1 MLLKGRNLIQPE
13 DFSVE
18 EINQILSLSQNIIEN
33 PSKYSRVCEG
43 KLLATLFYEPSTRTR
58 LSFESAMYR
67 LGGSVVGFSEPNSSS
82 VSKGE
87 SLGDTIRTVS
97 CYADVIV
104 MRHPVAGSAE
114 EAAKY
119 TEIPFINAGDG
130 GNQHPTQ
137 TLTDL
142 LTIKS
147 LKGNLDNH
155 TIGLC
160 GDLKNGRTVH
170 SLVKAMS
177 RYKGTKFIFIS
188 PDELKM
194 PKYIKEAIQEQGHAY
209 YETNNLDEV
218 IGSLDILYM
227 TRVQRERFENQ
238 EQYEKL
244 KNYYI
249 LNKSKMQNARED
261 MLVMHPLPRVNEID
275 VEIDFDE
282 RAVYFKQAKYGMF
295 VRMALIMKLL
305 GAKES
310 QNSLEEAAID
320 YI

>member
-1 MLLKGRNLIQPE
+1 MLLKGRNLVKSE

-18 EINQILSLSQNIIEN
+18 EIDQILSLSQDIIEN
-33 PSKYSRVCEG
+33 PSRYSRVCEG

-58 LSFESAMYR
+58 LSFESAMHR
-67 LGGSVVGFSEPNSSS
+67 LGGSVIGFSEPGSSS

-97 CYADVIV
+97 CYADVIA
-104 MRHPVAGSAE
+104 MRHPIAGSAE
-114 EAAKY
+114 EAIKY
-119 TEIPFINAGDG
+119 SEVPFINAGDG
-130 GNQHPTQ
+130 KNQHPTQ

-147 LKGNLDNH
+147 LKGKLENH

-177 RYKGTKFIFIS
+177 RYKGTKFVFIS

-194 PKYIKEAIQEQGHAY
+194 PEYIKQAIQQQGHAY

-227 TRVQRERFENQ
+227 TRVQRERFEKQ
-238 EQYEKL
+238 EEYERL
-244 KNYYI
+244 KDYYI
-249 LNKSKMQNARED
+249 LNKSKMQNARKD

-275 VEIDFDE
+275 VDVDSDE

-305 GAKES
+305 GVNEYYY
-310 QNSLEEAAID
+310 SLEEVAID
-320 YI
+320 SI

>member
-1 MLLKGRNLIQPE
+1 MKLKGRNLIQPE

-18 EINQILSLSQNIIEN
+18 EIDQILSLSQKIIEN

-58 LSFESAMYR
+58 LSFETAMYR
-67 LGGSVVGFSEPNSSS
+67 LGGNVIGFSEPNSSS

-97 CYADVIV
+97 CYADIIA
-104 MRHPVAGSAE
+104 MRHPVEGSAK
-114 EAAKY
+114 EAIKY
-119 TEIPFINAGDG
+119 TEVPFMNAGDG
-130 GNQHPTQ
+130 RNQHPTQ

-147 LKGNLDNH
+147 LKGNLENH

-177 RYKGTKFIFIS
+177 RYKGTKFVFIS

-194 PKYIKEAIQEQGHAY
+194 PEYIKQIIQEQGHAY

-227 TRVQRERFENQ
+227 TRVQKERFENQ
-238 EQYEKL
+238 KEYERL
-244 KNYYI
+244 KDCYI
-249 LNKSKMQNARED
+249 LNESKMNNARED

-275 VEIDFDE
+275 EAVDSDK

-305 GAKES
+305 GVKE
-310 QNSLEEAAID
+310 NYNLLDKVAVACM
-320 YI
+320 

>member
-1 MLLKGRNLIQPE
+1 MLKSRNLVQPE
-13 DFSVE
+13 DFSIK
-18 EINQILSLSQNIIEN
+18 EIDEILDLAQQIMAN
-33 PSKYSRVCEG
+33 PSKYSEVCKG

-58 LSFESAMYR
+58 LSFESAMKR
-67 LGGSVVGFSEPNSSS
+67 LGGNVVGFSEPGSSS

-87 SLGDTIRTVS
+87 SLADTIRTVS
-97 CYADVIV
+97 GYVDIIA
-104 MRHPVAGSAE
+104 MRHPIAGSAD
-114 EAAKY
+114 EAVKY
-119 TEIPFINAGDG
+119 TEVPFINAGDG

-147 LKGNLDNH
+147 LKGSLENH

-170 SLVKAMS
+170 SLVKSMS
-177 RYKGTKFIFIS
+177 RYKGIKFIFIS

-194 PKYIKEAIQEQGHAY
+194 PKYIKDAIQEQGHAY
-209 YETNNLDEV
+209 YETDNLDEV

-275 VEIDFDE
+275 VDVDDDK

-305 GAKES
+305 GIKEV
-310 QNSLEEAAID
+310 QNDLEEVAID
-320 YI
+320 

>member
-1 MLLKGRNLIQPE
+1 MLLKGRNLIQSE

-282 RAVYFKQAKYGMF
+282 RAVYFKQA
-295 VRMALIMKLL
+295 
-305 GAKES
+305 
-310 QNSLEEAAID
+310 
-320 YI
+320 

>member
-1 MLLKGRNLIQPE
+1 MLKSRNLVQPE
-13 DFSVE
+13 DFSIK
-18 EINQILSLSQNIIEN
+18 EIDEILDLAQQIMAN
-33 PSKYSRVCEG
+33 PSKYSEVCKG

-58 LSFESAMYR
+58 LSFESAMKR
-67 LGGSVVGFSEPNSSS
+67 LGGNVVGFSEPGSSS

-87 SLGDTIRTVS
+87 SLADTIRIVS
-97 CYADVIV
+97 GYVDIIA
-104 MRHPVAGSAE
+104 MRHPIAGSAD
-114 EAAKY
+114 EAVKY
-119 TEIPFINAGDG
+119 TEVPFINAGDG

-147 LKGNLDNH
+147 LKGSLENH

-170 SLVKAMS
+170 SLVKSMS
-177 RYKGTKFIFIS
+177 RYKGIKFIFIS

-194 PKYIKEAIQEQGHAY
+194 PKYIKDAIQEQGHAY
-209 YETNNLDEV
+209 YETDNLDEV

-275 VEIDFDE
+275 VDVDDDK

-305 GAKES
+305 GIKEV
-310 QNSLEEAAID
+310 QNDLEEVAID
-320 YI
+320 

>member
-1 MLLKGRNLIQPE
+1 MLLKGRNLIKSE

-18 EINQILSLSQNIIEN
+18 EIDQILSLSQNIIEN

-97 CYADVIV
+97 CYADAIV

-119 TEIPFINAGDG
+119 TEVPFINAGDG

-147 LKGNLDNH
+147 LKGSLENH

-177 RYKGTKFIFIS
+177 RYKGIKFVFIS

-194 PKYIKEAIQEQGHAY
+194 PEYIKESIQEQGHAY

-238 EQYEKL
+238 EEYEKL

-275 VEIDFDE
+275 VDVDNDK

-305 GAKES
+305 GVEEV
-310 QNSLEEAAID
+310 QNSLEEVAID

>member
-1 MLLKGRNLIQPE
+1 MILKGRNLVKSE

-67 LGGSVVGFSEPNSSS
+67 LGGSVIGFSEPNSSS
-82 VSKGE
+82 VAKGE
-87 SLGDTIRTVS
+87 SLEDTIRTVS
-97 CYADVIV
+97 CYADAIV

-114 EAAKY
+114 AAAKY
-119 TEIPFINAGDG
+119 TEVPFINAGDG

-147 LKGNLDNH
+147 LKGSLENH

-177 RYKGTKFIFIS
+177 RYKGTKFVFIS
-188 PDELKM
+188 PNELKM
-194 PKYIKEAIQEQGHAY
+194 PEYIKDAIQEQGHVY

-227 TRVQRERFENQ
+227 TRVQKERFENQ
-238 EQYEKL
+238 GQYEKL
-244 KNYYI
+244 KDYYI
-249 LNKSKMQNARED
+249 LNKSKMQKARED
-261 MLVMHPLPRVNEID
+261 MLVMHPLPRINEID
-275 VEIDFDE
+275 VDVDNDK
-282 RAVYFKQAKYGMF
+282 RAVYFKQTKYGMF

-305 GAKES
+305 G
-310 QNSLEEAAID
+310 LEEVQYYLEEVAID